1 MAKAEAGLATAFD
14 WAFVWVLLLTVLM
27 GFLAQ
32 VFRVFELRI
41 AAYSTYYVH
50 LVFVF
55 FLLAYAG
62 YTKMAHIFFRT
73 AATIYARWSGRSLA
87 L

>member
-1 MAKAEAGLATAFD
+1 
-14 WAFVWVLLLTVLM
+14 
-27 GFLAQ
+27 
-32 VFRVFELRI
+32 VFRVLEFRM

-62 YTKMAHIFFRT
+62 YTKMAHVFFRAT
-73 AATIYARWSGRSLA
+73 AMVYARWSGRDLA
-87 L
+87 SSRIRGGHRMGDGFHE